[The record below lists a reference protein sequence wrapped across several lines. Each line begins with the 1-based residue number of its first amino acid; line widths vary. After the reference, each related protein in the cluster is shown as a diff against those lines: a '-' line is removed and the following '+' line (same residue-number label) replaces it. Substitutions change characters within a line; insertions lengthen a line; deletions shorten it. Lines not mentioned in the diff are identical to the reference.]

1 MATRP
6 APFKSYLCATVI
18 DERRPKMKPHTNL
31 GHAKSAVQGD
41 YGHSAASIWT
51 WSNEINDWELLW
63 EFPANRGS
71 DYEYPWE
78 TTQMKRRREAERD
91 ERFRRQVDEID
102 QRQRADRLRRELIE
116 KGWTPPHD

>member
-1 MATRP
+1 MATD
-6 APFKSYLCATVI
+6 APHIKTFPYMTI
-18 DERRPKMKPHTNL
+18 IEGRRPYRKAHTSI

-41 YGHSAASIWT
+41 YGHAHAEVYVW
-51 WSNEINDWELLW
+51 NEDQWQLMW
-63 EFPANRGS
+63 DFPENRGPN
-71 DYEYPWE
+71 YEYPWE
-78 TTQMKRRREAERD
+78 TIHMKRQREAERD